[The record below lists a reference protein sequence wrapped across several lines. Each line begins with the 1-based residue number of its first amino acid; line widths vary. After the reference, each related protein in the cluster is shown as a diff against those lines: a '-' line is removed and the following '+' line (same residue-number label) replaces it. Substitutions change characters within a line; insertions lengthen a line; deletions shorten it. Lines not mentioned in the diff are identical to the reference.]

1 MATEI
6 VMPKLGMVMTE
17 GTIAKWNRTQGEDIA
32 QGEVVLE
39 IETEKLNYELE
50 ATTSGKLHPVVPEG
64 AVIPVNGLLGYLL
77 AEGEAPPEV
86 TQNTSTAIN
95 LFQVKQ
101 LFVGR
106 LYLPH
111 QAQGNWLLNW
121 ESIYLM
127 SHQQD
132 PEAGW

>member
-86 TQNTSTAIN
+86 TQNTSTAN
-95 LFQVKQ
+95 
-101 LFVGR
+101 
-106 LYLPH
+106 
-111 QAQGNWLLNW
+111 
-121 ESIYLM
+121 
-127 SHQQD
+127 
-132 PEAGW
+132 EAEVPAEAAENKPVSGKAVVRGEAIPSTPGARKLAAKLG

>member
-17 GTIAKWNRTQGEDIA
+17 GTISKWNRAQGEDIA

-50 ATTSGKLHPVVPEG
+50 ATSSGKLHHIAPEG
-64 AVIPVNGLLGYLL
+64 AIIPVNGLLGYLL

-86 TQNTSTAIN
+86 TQNTSTAN
-95 LFQVKQ
+95 ESEAVSYTHLT
-101 LFVGR
+101 
-106 LYLPH
+106 LPP
-111 QAQGNWLLNW
+111 NR
-121 ESIYLM
+121 EV
-127 SHQQD
+127 
-132 PEAGW
+132 

>member
-17 GTIAKWNRTQGEDIA
+17 GTVSKWNRSQGEDIA

-50 ATTSGKLHPVVPEG
+50 ATTAGKLHPIVPEG
-64 AVIPVNGLLGYLL
+64 AIIPVNGLLGYLL
-77 AEGEAPPEV
+77 AEGESPQNFRKMSLVQTKLQLLAKRLKTDLQALNQLGEV
-86 TQNTSTAIN
+86 
-95 LFQVKQ
+95 K
-101 LFVGR
+101 

-111 QAQGNWLLNW
+111 QVRGN
-121 ESIYLM
+121 
-127 SHQQD
+127 
-132 PEAGW
+132 